1 MQISENPNLKS
12 DWWAGNA
19 RFANLS
25 GLLIV
30 AYVAQAALIAFWTRA
45 STLYEISWY
54 WADLPMSSQGL
65 ILLPHLASLGIGVA
79 ESGGDIIDSNSI

>member
-19 RFANLS
+19 RFAYLS

-30 AYVAQAALIAFWTRA
+30 PHVAQAALIAF
-45 STLYEISWY
+45 
-54 WADLPMSSQGL
+54 
-65 ILLPHLASLGIGVA
+65 
-79 ESGGDIIDSNSI
+79 